1 MTRTI
6 ILASTSPYR
15 RELLTRLQL
24 QFSAMAPNTD
34 ETAHPEETPS
44 ATARRL
50 SVAKARAVA
59 LQTAQTH
66 SDALIIGSDQV
77 AALGEEH
84 FNKPIT
90 RDNARRQ
97 LQRMR
102 GKEVVFH
109 TGLCLLNTH
118 NGTLHSAVIPTYVGF
133 RQLDDA
139 EIESYLDKEDA
150 LNCAGSAK
158 SEALGISLLRYLR
171 GDDPNAL
178 IGLPLIALCDM
189 LRAEG
194 VAIP

>member
-34 ETAHPEETPS
+34 ETAHPKETPS

-50 SVAKARAVA
+50 SVAKAQAVA
-59 LQTAQTH
+59 MQTAQCH
-66 SDALIIGSDQV
+66 PGALIIGSDQV

-102 GKEVVFH
+102 GKEVIFH

-118 NGTLHSAVIPTYVGF
+118 SGALHSAVIPTYVGF
-133 RQLDDA
+133 RPLSDM

-158 SEALGISLLRYLR
+158 SEALGISLLSYLR